1 MDNSGLE
8 TKRIILKPIEEA
20 DYSIL
25 YKWRNEFRFLSL
37 FSAKRETISLG
48 DFTKEIKREFERN
61 RHLQFIIRRKDK
73 DIPIGTMFSFNF
85 NPIDGYVFVN
95 VYIDSEEE
103 NKGYGVE
110 AIVLFVH
117 YLFIFLPI
125 RKVCFEIFSYNN
137 LSLSTMQNGSK
148 YGFCEEGRFREH
160 RFFNGN
166 YYDVFRF
173 AIHRNSIDKITKIG
187 QRLRKKQYA

>member
-1 MDNSGLE
+1 
-8 TKRIILKPIEEA
+8 
-20 DYSIL
+20 
-25 YKWRNEFRFLSL
+25 
-37 FSAKRETISLG
+37 
-48 DFTKEIKREFERN
+48 
-61 RHLQFIIRRKDK
+61 
-73 DIPIGTMFSFNF
+73 MFSFNF

-160 RFFNGN
+160 RFLTVIIMTYFVLQFIEIQLIKLLKFYNVLEKN
-166 YYDVFRF
+166 NMLDNPFR
-173 AIHRNSIDKITKIG
+173 
-187 QRLRKKQYA
+187 QR